1 MIEKRLD
8 TRVLCNLC
16 GAKCLSVSDPK
27 WCAVIVLR
35 DSSTMLY
42 HLKRSAAA
50 ISLALSGQKQSKL
63 ALRSVIGCV
72 GESWYSVLKV
82 TGSCPGQRS
91 ADGSSQS
98 GCSSNASDKAFFS
111 QCRRS
116 QGCVK
121 EERSNPCDALYGYP
135 SPMAW

>member
-63 ALRSVIGCV
+63 PCAASLAAL
-72 GESWYSVLKV
+72 
-82 TGSCPGQRS
+82 
-91 ADGSSQS
+91 A
-98 GCSSNASDKAFFS
+98 KAGIL
-111 QCRRS
+111 C
-116 QGCVK
+116 
-121 EERSNPCDALYGYP
+121 
-135 SPMAW
+135 